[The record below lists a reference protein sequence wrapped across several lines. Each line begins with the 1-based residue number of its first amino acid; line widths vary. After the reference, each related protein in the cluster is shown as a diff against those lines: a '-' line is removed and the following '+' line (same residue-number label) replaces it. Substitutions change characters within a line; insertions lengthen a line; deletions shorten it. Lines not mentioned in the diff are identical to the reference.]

1 MGSSTLLILGIYCF
15 TSVMVIM
22 VDSRADSM
30 GDNPDFQAWE
40 AMLRNLSRQGKNGA
54 DQLIGFNA
62 CIGYW

>member
-1 MGSSTLLILGIYCF
+1 
-15 TSVMVIM
+15 MVIM

-40 AMLRNLSRQGKNGA
+40 AMLRNLSRQGKNGS
-54 DQLIGFNA
+54 DQLIYIVVNA